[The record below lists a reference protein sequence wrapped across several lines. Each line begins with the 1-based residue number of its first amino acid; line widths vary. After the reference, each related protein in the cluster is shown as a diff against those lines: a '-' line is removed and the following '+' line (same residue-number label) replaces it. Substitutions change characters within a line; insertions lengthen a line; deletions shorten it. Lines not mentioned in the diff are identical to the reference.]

1 MKTKITLT
9 VLSIF
14 SIFAPVELCS
24 IILMT
29 IIFIDTIVK
38 LISLKKIACFE
49 KRKYREVFK
58 SKVLRRGYIFK
69 AAGYYIFAGAV
80 FPLDYFALTP
90 FSNGIL
96 KALGYSFTIPTTAL
110 FTNVLLCIFAIIELA
125 SINENW
131 FDITGNNILKS
142 ASDAIKK
149 IRSGIEAVSDTYKNI
164 KN

>member
-14 SIFAPVELCS
+14 SFFAPIELCS
-24 IILMT
+24 ILLMG

-38 LISLKKIACFE
+38 LISLKKIACVE

-58 SKVLRRGYIFK
+58 SKLLRRGYIFK
-69 AAGYYIFAGAV
+69 AAGYYIFAGAL
-80 FPLDYFALTP
+80 FPLDYYALTP
-90 FSNGIL
+90 FSNGVI
-96 KALGYSFTIPTTAL
+96 KALGYTFAIPTTAL
-110 FTNVLLCIFAIIELA
+110 YTNILLCIFAIIELA

-142 ASDAIKK
+142 ASGVVKK
-149 IRSGIEAVSDTYKNI
+149 IRSGIESVSDTYKDI